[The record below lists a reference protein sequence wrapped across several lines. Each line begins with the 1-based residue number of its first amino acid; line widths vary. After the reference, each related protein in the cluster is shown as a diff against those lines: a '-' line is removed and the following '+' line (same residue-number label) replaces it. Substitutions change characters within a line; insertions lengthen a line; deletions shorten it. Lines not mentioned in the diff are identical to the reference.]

1 MRRLSG
7 VTDLIKRRYQWFM
20 SLSLRRRLAI
30 VGGIIA
36 LILILIPLLTYAYFV
51 RDISNEERLMNRNNT
66 GVVLLD
72 RHGDEF
78 FRAYNANVST
88 DREQVPFDDMPE
100 HLVQALISAE
110 DREFYEHG
118 GYSVRGTAAALYGNI
133 LNRDPTRYGGS
144 TITQQLAKNAL
155 LSADKSYF
163 RKYQELALAIA
174 IERHYEKDK
183 ILEMYLNSVYF
194 GEGAFGIE
202 NAAQAYFDKPAIELN
217 VSESS
222 MLMGL
227 LPSPSSNSPISGS
240 RERADAGQERVLSAM
255 VAEGY
260 ISEVDKESAQAEEL
274 AIQDEED
281 LLDSVFAVHFAE
293 MVLDELRE
301 EYGEEQIA
309 RSGFRVQTTLD
320 SAWQEIAEASIRDQ
334 IAQIERLGAENAAAV
349 ALDPRTGEVRVM
361 VGSVDWR
368 NEDFGKVNM
377 VKTPR
382 QPGSSFK
389 PIYYA
394 EALQE
399 EVFTASSLIEDRPT
413 TFGSDYTPRNFDG
426 TFRGNVTVRRALAN
440 SLNIPAV
447 KVVQELGVEET
458 IETAQRLGIEGID
471 GDPDQ
476 YGLALALGSAE
487 AELMDMTNAYAA
499 FANQGMQ
506 NEPRVIHSVEDK
518 FGKVID
524 EATSTPSDVMG
535 AEGSYLISSIL
546 ADENARAE
554 VFGSSLSIG
563 RPAAAKTGTTD
574 DNKDAWTIGYTPT
587 LATGVWVGNN
597 SNESMSAISGS
608 SGAAPIWRSIM
619 TEAHNG
625 EPVQEFERP
634 DRVVSQLVCRSNGL
648 PTDRAFSG
656 AYTEYF
662 IRGTIPDGN
671 CEAPAPDRQP
681 QETPQLREDE
691 DEEEPEEEEEPE
703 VEEPEV
709 EPAPEPDD
717 EDEIEPEL
725 PGEGDEEQEPAD
737 D

>member
-1 MRRLSG
+1 MNLVRTHFEKFWALS
-7 VTDLIKRRYQWFM
+7 
-20 SLSLRRRLAI
+20 RRRKL
-30 VGGIIA
+30 A
-36 LILILIPLLTYAYFV
+36 LIGGVVAVVLVLIPLLTYAYFA
-51 RDISNEERLMNRNNT
+51 RDIANEERLMNRNNT

-88 DREQVPFDDMPE
+88 DRERVPFDDLPAN
-100 HLVQALISAE
+100 LVEALIAAE
-110 DREFYEHG
+110 DRNFYDHG
-118 GYSVRGTAAALYGNI
+118 GYSVRGTVAALYGNI

-155 LSADKSYF
+155 LTPDKSYF

-202 NAAQAYFDKPAIELN
+202 NAAQTYFSKPATELTLA
-217 VSESS
+217 ESS

-227 LPSPSSNSPISGS
+227 LPSPSSSSPVSGS
-240 RERADAGQERVLSAM
+240 RERADAGQERVLQAM
-255 VAEGY
+255 TEEGY
-260 ISEVDKESAQAEEL
+260 IAEEDKIDAQSQEL
-274 AIQDEED
+274 ALSTQED
-281 LLDSVFAVHFAE
+281 LQESVFAVHFAE
-293 MVLDELRE
+293 MVLDQLRD

-320 SAWQEIAEASIRDQ
+320 SAWQGVAETSIRNQ
-334 IAQIERLGAENAAAV
+334 IAQIESLGAENAAAI
-349 ALDPRTGEVRVM
+349 AIDPKSGEVRVM

-368 NEDFGKVNM
+368 NDQFGKVNM
-377 VKTPR
+377 VNTAR

-394 EALQE
+394 ESLQE
-399 EVFTASSLIEDRPT
+399 EVITAASIVEDRPT
-413 TFGSDYTPRNFDG
+413 TFGGDYTPRNFDG
-426 TFRGNVTVRRALAN
+426 TFRGDVTVRRSLAN

-447 KVVQELGVEET
+447 KVMQELGVEESV
-458 IETAQRLGIEGID
+458 EAAQRLGIEDID
-471 GDPDQ
+471 GNPDQ

-487 AELMDMTNAYAA
+487 VKLMDMTNAYAA

-506 NEPRVIHSVEDK
+506 YDLGIIQSVEDK
-518 FGKVID
+518 YGKVVD
-524 EATSTPSDVMG
+524 QKSPSPSDVMG

-608 SGAAPIWRSIM
+608 SGAAPIWRTIM

-625 EPVQEFERP
+625 EPVQEFEMP
-634 DRVVSQLVCRSNGL
+634 NRVVSQLVCRSNGL
-648 PTDRAFSG
+648 PTDRSFSG
-656 AYTEYF
+656 SYTEYF
-662 IRGTIPDGN
+662 IRGTVPEGR

-681 QETPQLREDE
+681 QQEPQTRKEEESEEQPELEHEEPEDAEPEPE
-691 DEEEPEEEEEPE
+691 DEEPESEDEEALDLPEE
-703 VEEPEV
+703 
-709 EPAPEPDD
+709 DG
-717 EDEIEPEL
+717 EL
-725 PGEGDEEQEPAD
+725 EAE
-737 D
+737 